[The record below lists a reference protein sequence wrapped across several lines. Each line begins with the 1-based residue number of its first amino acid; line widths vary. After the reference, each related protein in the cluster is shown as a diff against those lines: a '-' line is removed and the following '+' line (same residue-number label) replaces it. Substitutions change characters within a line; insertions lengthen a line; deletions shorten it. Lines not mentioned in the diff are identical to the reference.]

1 MGNMLKRI
9 VYPTSTS
16 TSSTTATS
24 SAAASA
30 ADPTRSVIPDGFG
43 ELPVVVTPNTKAKR

>member
-9 VYPTSTS
+9 VYPTS